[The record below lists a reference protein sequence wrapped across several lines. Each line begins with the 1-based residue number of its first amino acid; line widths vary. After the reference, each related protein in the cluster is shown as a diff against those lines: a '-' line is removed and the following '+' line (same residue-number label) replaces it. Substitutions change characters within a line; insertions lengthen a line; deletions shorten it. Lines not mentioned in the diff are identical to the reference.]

1 MCTAKPNWL
10 SLSVTFFRKDLCHQ
24 VPIDLYDILEL
35 DEENLTIKVEPN
47 VSVGELTKYLN
58 PKGYTL
64 AVTLE
69 IGDATA
75 GGLAF
80 GVGMTTYSH
89 KVNNFLLLK
98 YLDGL
103 SKIHQFRYFKH
114 YPDLLE

>member
-1 MCTAKPNWL
+1 MIH
-10 SLSVTFFRKDLCHQ
+10 DLLFQDKCHQ
-24 VPIDLYDILEL
+24 IPIPLYDILAL
-35 DEENLTIKVEPN
+35 DEERLTVKVEPN
-47 VSVGELTKYLN
+47 VTVRDLTRFLT

-89 KVNNFLLLK
+89 KVRNGSALHL
-98 YLDGL
+98 
-103 SKIHQFRYFKH
+103 H
-114 YPDLLE
+114 